1 MKLRSPAEALT
12 LFGQNDENLKLLRTR
27 LRAKVV
33 ARGDEVRFSG
43 DDTAVAEAAHTF
55 QSLLR
60 TIRSGAE
67 VSPVEIAF
75 GAFDA
80 PTSEV
85 NAATPVRHD
94 AVLAQTRAGR
104 AGASPTAATVT
115 SPSEGASAEVSPSG
129 GATAEVPPPMGATA
143 EVPPPGGA
151 TVQVPPPGAAHGP
164 GPRLPGRAR
173 PKTGGQRNYVQAI
186 ADHPITFGIGP
197 AGTGK
202 TYLAVAMAVEAL
214 GAGRV
219 KRIILTRPAVE
230 AGERLGF
237 LPGDLQA
244 KIDPYLRPLYDALHD
259 MLPAD
264 RVERLLEQGTIEVAP
279 LAFMRGRTLNDAF
292 IILDEAQNTTPEQ
305 MKMFLTRMGFNSKVV
320 VTGDIT
326 QTDLPGSV
334 TSGLMTAHKILQGI
348 EGITFIT
355 FTKADVVR
363 HPLVAQI
370 VLAYEQHG

>member
-1 MKLRSPAEALT
+1 MTLKLRSPAEALT
-12 LFGQNDENLKLLRTR
+12 LFGQNDENLKLLRSR

-33 ARGDEVRFSG
+33 ARGDEVRLSG
-43 DDTAVAEAAHTF
+43 DDRAVAEAERTF
-55 QSLLR
+55 RSMLR
-60 TIRSGAE
+60 EIRSGAE
-67 VSPVEIAF
+67 ISPVEIAF

-80 PTSEV
+80 PASDADASAQATDGEAPASVSAAEGGIPVSSATNAVPPRVGARATSAA
-85 NAATPVRHD
+85 AATTTVDDPPTDD
-94 AVLAQTRAGR
+94 AR
-104 AGASPTAATVT
+104 
-115 SPSEGASAEVSPSG
+115 
-129 GATAEVPPPMGATA
+129 
-143 EVPPPGGA
+143 
-151 TVQVPPPGAAHGP
+151 GP

-173 PKTGGQRNYVQAI
+173 PKTGGQRRYVQAI

-214 GAGRV
+214 GSGRV

-348 EGITFIT
+348 DGITFIS